1 MENIIVKL
9 LLFLLLTFFLPS
21 IHLAE
26 AQQSAKLWR
35 IGFLSSVSAK
45 PSAHL
50 WKGFLAGLR
59 DFGYVEGKNLLI
71 ESGWAEGN
79 SERLPSLA
87 SELIALNVDV
97 VVSTGGS
104 VTALAAKRATSSIP
118 IVFTVGGDLVK
129 LGLVSSL
136 ARPGG
141 NLTGLSLLT
150 TELNV
155 KRLELLQESF
165 PQAHL
170 IGVLGNPTNPNN
182 IIQVEETK
190 DAAKSVGVAD

>member
-1 MENIIVKL
+1 ME
-9 LLFLLLTFFLPS
+9 
-21 IHLAE
+21 
-26 AQQSAKLWR
+26 
-35 IGFLSSVSAK
+35 
-45 PSAHL
+45 
-50 WKGFLAGLR
+50 GFLAGLR

-79 SERLPSLA
+79 PERLPSLA

-97 VVSTGGS
+97 IVSTGGS

-155 KRLELLQESF
+155 KRLELLQETF

-170 IGVLGNPTNPNN
+170 IGVLGNPTNPNY

-190 DAAKSVGVAD
+190 DAAKALGLRIERFEVPNASDLYSVLSSVSKKSVRALLVLSDPCSIPTGSGLQMLL